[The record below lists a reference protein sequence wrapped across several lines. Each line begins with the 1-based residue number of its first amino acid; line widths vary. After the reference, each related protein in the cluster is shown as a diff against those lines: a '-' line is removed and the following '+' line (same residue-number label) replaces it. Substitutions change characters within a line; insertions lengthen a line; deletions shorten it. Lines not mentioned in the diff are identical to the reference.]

1 MYLLAP
7 VNNEPCF
14 SQSSLM
20 VDAEVHLTI
29 IIRSTRADA
38 TTTLALVSEMSVGA
52 ATLVWAWVSASGIP
66 SR

>member
-1 MYLLAP
+1 
-7 VNNEPCF
+7 
-14 SQSSLM
+14 M